1 MAYLP
6 TVQFGPGMSSAT
18 EIRGAWPTLNDRRK
32 TALVMSLY
40 PATQKKPALAA
51 NVVKLLD
58 AAMGSAA
65 AENTQLPNQDYI
77 EERRS

>member
-1 MAYLP
+1 
-6 TVQFGPGMSSAT
+6 
-18 EIRGAWPTLNDRRK
+18 
-32 TALVMSLY
+32 LVMSLY

-58 AAMGSAA
+58 AAISTAV